1 MPGGRREWP
10 GCLSRVVSVVRAAEV
25 GARALV
31 VRGGENKV
39 VNPRPWQRRR
49 GHLEEGGSERASAL
63 VPKRVG
69 DTGRASEDRGHG
81 WSATEAAQRR
91 EQRVAQGARLRFLL
105 GIRHN
110 GGVPSPYNQAG
121 GSITVQSGGG

>member
-1 MPGGRREWP
+1 M
-10 GCLSRVVSVVRAAEV
+10 VRAAEV

-31 VRGGENKV
+31 VRGGGENKV

-91 EQRVAQGARLRFLL
+91 EQRVGR
-105 GIRHN
+105 
-110 GGVPSPYNQAG
+110 
-121 GSITVQSGGG
+121 TVRDLP